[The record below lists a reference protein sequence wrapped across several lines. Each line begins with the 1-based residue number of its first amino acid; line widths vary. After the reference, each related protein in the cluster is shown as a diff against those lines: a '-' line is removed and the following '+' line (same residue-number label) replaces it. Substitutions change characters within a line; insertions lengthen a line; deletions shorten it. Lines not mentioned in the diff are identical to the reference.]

1 MAALVVKVS
10 GKVSESF
17 AAVAADVAAL
27 ARTGRPVLVV
37 HGGSAVI
44 DQVSRDRGI
53 EPRRVLSSSGIE
65 GRFTGAADIDTLL
78 MATAGLVNKRL
89 VIQLHREG
97 ASAVGLSGLDGGLLR
112 GQRKDVLRITEN
124 GKTRLLRGNHSGLV
138 EVVDDGLLR
147 ALLGRGVVPVIAP
160 IGLSWDDQAI
170 NVDGDRVASAIA
182 QSLQASDLILLSDV
196 SGLTDGVGGPLVRNG
211 DLAEFTDRLMPMA
224 DGRMRVKLLAA
235 QAALAHGVARVAIA
249 SALVPTPVTAA
260 LIGGGTLLV
269 PGDADGSG

>member
-260 LIGGGTLLV
+260 LNGGGTLLV